1 MAFLVYL
8 STACAYL
15 GLPPLLE
22 GGSQYVGGDYNPQIF
37 IWSFAWWPHAVGH
50 GLNPFTTHAVWAPVG
65 VHTMWSTTVP
75 GLALAFT
82 PLTVLV
88 GPVLSYDVAA
98 VLMPALTAWAAFLL
112 CRYLTRSFWPSL
124 AGGYL
129 FGFSSYVLAEGG
141 AGGNL
146 NLSAAF
152 VVPLVALVVLR
163 FLDGKLTGRGL
174 SLRLGP
180 LLALQFLISVEVAF
194 TVSLALVV
202 ALLIAAALVRARRAR
217 IVALLAPL
225 AGAYL
230 LAGALIS
237 PFLFS
242 FLAAYPQ
249 GSFYAPDSFIGDLA
263 NLAVPTRVTAAGG
276 AWLHAVSRRF
286 SGNLGEQGA
295 YLGLPTLLIVVLYA
309 RDRLR
314 TPGGRFLLVALAA
327 GIVLILGGKATVAG
341 TAVVRTPWSLLRSF
355 SFYDNLLTTR
365 FAVYVALAAA
375 VVVALW
381 AAGRRAGVL
390 HWLLPV
396 LAVLAVVPNPHAGG
410 FASTYHVPAYF
421 TARVYRDCLGPS
433 DTVLAFP
440 VRGGS
445 SLLWQVKR
453 GFRFRLAGGD
463 IGPDIPPAF
472 FTPPEIAPITGGSP
486 LGAGDAAAVRAFIA
500 SKGVTAIVADGRQ
513 ANLWS
518 AALDQVATPHAVG
531 GVVVYRLGPTPPGCP
546 E

>member
-1 MAFLVYL
+1 M
-8 STACAYL
+8 
-15 GLPPLLE
+15 
-22 GGSQYVGGDYNPQIF
+22 
-37 IWSFAWWPHAVGH
+37 
-50 GLNPFTTHAVWAPVG
+50 
-65 VHTMWSTTVP
+65 
-75 GLALAFT
+75 
-82 PLTVLV
+82 
-88 GPVLSYDVAA
+88 
-98 VLMPALTAWAAFLL
+98 
-112 CRYLTRSFWPSL
+112 
-124 AGGYL
+124 
-129 FGFSSYVLAEGG
+129 
-141 AGGNL
+141 
-146 NLSAAF
+146 
-152 VVPLVALVVLR
+152 
-163 FLDGKLTGRGL
+163 
-174 SLRLGP
+174 
-180 LLALQFLISVEVAF
+180 
-194 TVSLALVV
+194 
-202 ALLIAAALVRARRAR
+202 RARRAR

-314 TPGGRFLLVALAA
+314 TAGGRFLLVALAA
-327 GIVLILGGKATVAG
+327 GIVLMLGGKATVAG

-463 IGPDIPPAF
+463 IGPGHPAGVLH
-472 FTPPEIAPITGGSP
+472 PSRDRADHGRLAPRCRRRGRRPRLHRLEGRDRDRGRRARRRSSGRRRSTRSRRRMRSAVWSSTASARRRRGARSDRP
-486 LGAGDAAAVRAFIA
+486 LGQCR
-500 SKGVTAIVADGRQ
+500 R
-513 ANLWS
+513 
-518 AALDQVATPHAVG
+518 
-531 GVVVYRLGPTPPGCP
+531 R
-546 E
+546 